1 MMRRFL
7 LMFLTRTVDEQHIMM
22 WMLPAIWNF
31 VKARGPKEAIMF
43 TRQLPTE
50 DLLSNPHININLS
63 TTQTKT
69 YRNSSDEARSERDYY
84 RRYQTTRNNNVIRIA
99 NHQHHLHSRSNTW
112 ISSIHFIHI
121 AINTRSQYNTSFL
134 HPTNTIFI
142 VLRIHSR
149 CVGEAWSV

>member
-1 MMRRFL
+1 M
-7 LMFLTRTVDEQHIMM
+7 DEQHNIMM
-22 WMLPAIWNF
+22 RMLPAIWNF
-31 VKARGPKEAIMF
+31 VKARAGQKRKPSCSRDNF
-43 TRQLPTE
+43 QLKIFYQTPI
-50 DLLSNPHININLS
+50 ININLS